1 MSNLKEKDD
10 LSLVLS
16 KFLVALAHTD
26 TLDELWDV
34 TRAARALAERNTG
47 KLWFNFDGA
56 SSRVQQA
63 MCYIALANLDAVDN
77 LPHLAIT
84 SPYAAFILALKFKG
98 TNKEMTELMSGMDLT
113 HDLFALPVVSR
124 EITESM
130 DTFRNLPVP
139 TEYLNRRRLYL
150 TRDDA
155 LTFAAPPS
163 SRSATS

>member
-1 MSNLKEKDD
+1 MTNLKDEDD
-10 LSLVLS
+10 LSFVLS
-16 KFLVALAHTD
+16 KFLVALAHTN

-63 MCYIALANLDAVDN
+63 LCYVALANLDAVDN

-84 SPYAAFILALKFKG
+84 SPYAAFIVALKLQS
-98 TNKEMTELMSGMDLT
+98 NEDITELMRDMDLGR
-113 HDLFALPVVSR
+113 DLFAIPIVSDA
-124 EITESM
+124 ITNNM
-130 DTFRNLPVP
+130 KTLTRFPFP
-139 TEYLNRRRLYL
+139 KEYLNRGRLLL
-150 TRDDA
+150 TNKEVF
-155 LTFAAPPS
+155 TFAALPS